1 MGEIDYVAVLVRENP
16 KARIIDLEV
25 YADALRTYREAAVNI
40 KQHGAVVFHPRTGA
54 PIDNPYLKVQAAAGA
69 VLLKM
74 RSVKSDALANT
85 APTVA

>member
-1 MGEIDYVAVLVRENP
+1 MGEVDYVAVLVRENP

-40 KQHGAVVFHPRTGA
+40 KKNGAVVFHPRTGA
-54 PIDNPYLKVQAAAGA
+54 PIDNPYLKVQSAAGA

-74 RSVKSDALANT
+74 RSVKSDALALT
-85 APTVA
+85 